1 MPRTT
6 IQVEYDL
13 THQEASKRIES
24 ILSMRGFK
32 PIDYNGE
39 SVWKKG
45 IGALTAMQYIKIEY
59 SLGGAAISAWVQAGL
74 GSIGGSEMD
83 LTGFIAGMPK
93 KMLLNLLE
101 EIQHAL

>member
-13 THQEASKRIES
+13 THQEANKRIES
-24 ILSMRGFK
+24 TLSRKGFK
-32 PIDYNGE
+32 LIDYNGE

-45 IGALTAMQYIKIEY
+45 TGVLTAMQYVKIEY
-59 SLGGAAISAWVQAGL
+59 FQGGATISAWVQAGL
-74 GSIGGSEMD
+74 GSVGGSEMD

-93 KMLLNLLE
+93 KMLLTVLE
-101 EIQHAL
+101 EIQRAL

>member
-1 MPRTT
+1 MHRTT
-6 IQVEYDL
+6 IQMKYDL
-13 THQEASKRIES
+13 PHQEANQRIES
-24 ILSMRGFK
+24 ILSTHGFK

-45 IGALTAMQYIKIEY
+45 SGVLTAMQYIKIEY
-59 SLGGAAISAWVQAGL
+59 SVGGAAVSAWVQAGL

-83 LTGFIAGMPK
+83 LNGFVAAMPK
-93 KMLLNLLE
+93 KMLMTVLE

>member
-1 MPRTT
+1 MSRTT
-6 IQVEYDL
+6 IQVKYDL

-24 ILSMRGFK
+24 VLSARGFT
-32 PIDYNGE
+32 PIDYNSE
-39 SVWKKG
+39 HVWKKG
-45 IGALTAMQYIKIEY
+45 VGLLTAMQYIKIEY

-83 LTGFIAGMPK
+83 LTGFVAALPK
-93 KMLLNLLE
+93 KMLTAVLE